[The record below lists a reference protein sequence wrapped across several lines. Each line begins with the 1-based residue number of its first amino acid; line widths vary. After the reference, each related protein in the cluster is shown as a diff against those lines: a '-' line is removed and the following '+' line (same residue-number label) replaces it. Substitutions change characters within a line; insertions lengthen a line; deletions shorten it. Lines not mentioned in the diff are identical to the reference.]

1 VLCAPTTAEG
11 ALNQLA
17 AVFSTG
23 NRALVLKSVQQVIP
37 EELPQQVRD
46 RIGFVSEQ
54 DLADVEFQ
62 AALLERGTEEELRTR
77 LAARPGA
84 IVALIDTS
92 PQGAIPV
99 WRLVAERALCINT
112 TAAGGNASLMTLGL

>member
-1 VLCAPTTAEG
+1 
-11 ALNQLA
+11 
-17 AVFSTG
+17 
-23 NRALVLKSVQQVIP
+23 VLKSVQQVIP
-37 EELPQQVRD
+37 AELPQQVRD
-46 RIGFVSEQ
+46 RISFVSEE
-54 DLADVEFQ
+54 DLDDVEFQ
-62 AALLERGTEEELRTR
+62 AALLERGTEEDLRTR

-92 PQGAIPV
+92 SQGVIPV